1 MKRAITII
9 LAAAIASISAM
20 AYAAGQTQPLPE
32 EISAFL
38 AKHFPGKEILKVEKD
53 VKLSGSEYEVNLAG
67 GAEIDFDTALVWK
80 DVKAGRG
87 SAVPSGI
94 VPKAISSFVEKHH
107 PGSSIVEIS
116 RKRVS
121 FEIELSDGTELELSK
136 NGKLLK
142 YD

>member
-1 MKRAITII
+1 MKRTITII
-9 LAAAIASISAM
+9 LAAAIASISAL

-53 VKLSGSEYEVNLAG
+53 VKLSGSEYEINLAG
-67 GAEIDFDTALVWK
+67 GAEIDFDTALAWK

-94 VPKAISSFVEKHH
+94 VPKAIRSYVEKNH
-107 PGSSIVEIS
+107 PGKKIVEIS

-121 FEIELSDGTELELSK
+121 FEIELSDGTEIELSK

>member
-1 MKRAITII
+1 MKKTITII
-9 LAAAIASISAM
+9 LAAAIVSISAM
-20 AYAAGQTQPLPE
+20 AYAAGQPQPIPE
-32 EISAFL
+32 EISIFL

-53 VKLSGSEYEVNLAG
+53 IEHSGFEYEIKLAG
-67 GAEIDFDTALVWK
+67 GAEIDFDTALEWK

-94 VPKAISSFVEKHH
+94 VPKAISSYVEKNH
-107 PGSSIVEIS
+107 PGKKIVEIS

-121 FEIELSDGTELELSK
+121 FEVELSDGTEVELSK